1 MNPYSASDSPSF
13 ESQKLVTPLPE
24 ERARA
29 TEALAGAVRDLGKA
43 GSIKAHGCSSLV
55 RKIRSLFPEL
65 MQLRGDQDAIV
76 EVRNRQVAELTPY
89 LLGTNALDPKQEG
102 DSDGLD
108 RAAHDNPLDEVAR
121 RMWEISVT
129 EQQIEM
135 FRAQEQTL
143 RDQILSTVSPEHL
156 PLIRWALAQA

>member
-1 MNPYSASDSPSF
+1 
-13 ESQKLVTPLPE
+13 
-24 ERARA
+24 
-29 TEALAGAVRDLGKA
+29 
-43 GSIKAHGCSSLV
+43 
-55 RKIRSLFPEL
+55 

-89 LLGTNALDPKQEG
+89 LLGTNALDPKREG
-102 DSDGLD
+102 DSDGSD

-129 EQQIEM
+129 EQQIET